1 MDSLDDNSKKEVA
14 DDLKSYLDKTKSSRE
29 IECDRTNKYIAEL
42 RNVQKEM
49 YPEHNGASV
58 VVGANFANSG
68 VASLSGTIKIS
79 SLGPK

>member
-1 MDSLDDNSKKEVA
+1 
-14 DDLKSYLDKTKSSRE
+14 
-29 IECDRTNKYIAEL
+29 
-42 RNVQKEM
+42 M